1 MADPRI
7 EDVINFWFG
16 GADAAPQI
24 RMQRWFR
31 PDPAFDAE
39 IRTRFGGLVDEAAAG
54 KLTGWPAT
62 ARGALAFVLV
72 LDQFPRN
79 IFRGTA
85 RAFAH
90 DAKALEAARAAVA
103 DGLDRQ
109 LGFMERM
116 FLLLPY
122 EHAEDRETQLESV
135 AAYTALHAEA
145 VAAGA
150 PEADIASLAAA
161 LDYAHKHKVIID
173 RFGRYPHR
181 NAILERTSTGEEVD
195 FLQQPGSSF

>member
-1 MADPRI
+1 MADARI
-7 EDVINFWFG
+7 DDVIRFWFG
-16 GADAAPQI
+16 AAGDSPDA

-39 IRTRFGGLVDEAAAG
+39 IRTRFGALVDEAAAG

-62 ARGALAFVLV
+62 ARGALALVLV

-90 DAKALEAARAAVA
+90 DPQALEAARSAIAE
-103 DGLDRQ
+103 GHDRE
-109 LGFMERM
+109 LGFLERM
-116 FLLLPY
+116 FLLLPF
-122 EHAEDRETQLESV
+122 EHSEDRATQEESV
-135 AAYTALHAEA
+135 AAYAALHAEA

-150 PEADIASLAAA
+150 PAGELQTLAGA
-161 LDYAHKHKVIID
+161 LDYAHRHKAIID